1 MFINLSNH
9 ASAKW
14 SAEQLAAA
22 RQLGGDEFIRDIQ
35 FPNVPPAAT
44 ASEVGRMAE
53 TLVAEIPADAVVMVM
68 GELTLTHAIVGLLGN
83 RGQRVVAATT
93 ERKSVETA
101 KPDGSVEKTTIFD
114 FVAFRDYE

>member
-1 MFINLSNH
+1 
-9 ASAKW
+9 
-14 SAEQLAAA
+14 
-22 RQLGGDEFIRDIQ
+22 
-35 FPNVPPAAT
+35 
-44 ASEVGRMAE
+44 
-53 TLVAEIPADAVVMVM
+53 M